1 MTYPEVISQDPDLVN
16 VFVHTVEVRTYAG
29 MKTMPRREYERLNQ
43 ALLDDPKPNSEA
55 VTELDA
61 MMDRKRDQIG
71 EPRVRVV
78 HFLLQPR
85 G

>member
-1 MTYPEVISQDPDLVN
+1 MTYPQDFSQDPDLVN
-16 VFVHTVEVRTYAG
+16 VFVHTVEVREFAA
-29 MKTMPRREYERLNQ
+29 MKTMPRREYERLN
-43 ALLDDPKPNSEA
+43 ALLDDSKRNSEA
-55 VTELDA
+55 VIVLDA

-71 EPRVRVV
+71 EPRISVA